1 MGPVRP
7 PTMVTTFASVIAS
20 LTFHSNA
27 YPLHWQV
34 KDGCLENSTT
44 LTDAIILY
52 WEDDRACQLQEGNL
66 IPGKYA
72 WGMCGQSG
80 IRFGYADT
88 YEECKQSMVGEEG
101 FHQVIVPPTE
111 MTEGSCY
118 CMPYAE
124 AGVDTFGDHN
134 MYSSYTCVKETTTTT
149 STKPIP
155 HESKVYSSDTST
167 TPKAH
172 EDYHHHDG
180 NSIFILVMIAFSFAL
195 LSVLLC
201 RF

>member
-1 MGPVRP
+1 
-7 PTMVTTFASVIAS
+7 MVTTFASVIIS
-20 LTFHSNA
+20 FTFHSNA
-27 YPLHWQV
+27 YPLHWQM

-44 LTDAIILY
+44 LADAIILY

-66 IPGKYA
+66 LSGKYA
-72 WGMCGQSG
+72 WGICGQSG

-88 YEECKQSMVGEEG
+88 YEECKWSMVGEEG
-101 FHQVIVPPTE
+101 FHKVIVPPTE

-124 AGVDTFGDHN
+124 AGILTNEDHYA
-134 MYSSYTCVKETTTTT
+134 YSSYTCFKETTTTT

-155 HESKVYSSDTST
+155 REDKTYSSDTST
-167 TPKAH
+167 SPKPH
-172 EDYHHHDG
+172 EDDHHHADA
-180 NSIFILVMIAFSFAL
+180 SIVIVVITVFLFAL